1 MSKLAKYNKTI
12 VTVLGLIL
20 LVGSDVANNLNNL
33 LPAQWIVALNVAL
46 GLMTAFLAFWVRN
59 EQVVAAIAHDVQSPS
74 LPGGIDAV
82 SKMTELAAD
91 IRAEVA
97 DVKARVHPAV
107 GYVATTYGPSAY
119 TSPAVVPSPAPREPA
134 PVSVVV
140 NTPAAPVDV
149 PAAAEPA
156 PAATEPAPVPDPAP
170 GSSAPTGTYPD
181 GPYVPPKPAYT
192 GPNPPVSEPVGATAV
207 SAAP

>member
-1 MSKLAKYNKTI
+1 MSKLTKYNKTI

-46 GLMTAFLAFWVRN
+46 GLLTAFLAFWVKN
-59 EQVVAAIAHDVQSPS
+59 EQLVEDIAHDVQSPS

-91 IRAEVA
+91 IRADVA
-97 DVKARVHPAV
+97 DVKSNLHRPYALGGLIPA
-107 GYVATTYGPSAY
+107 
-119 TSPAVVPSPAPREPA
+119 PAPRDPA

-149 PAAAEPA
+149 PAAAEPV
-156 PAATEPAPVPDPAP
+156 PAAAQEAPVPGPAPVP
-170 GSSAPTGTYPD
+170 STPTGTYPD
-181 GPYVPPKPAYT
+181 GPYVPPKPTYT
-192 GPNPPVSEPVGATAV
+192 GPIPPVSEPVGATAV

>member
-1 MSKLAKYNKTI
+1 MSKLAQYNKTI
-12 VTVLGLIL
+12 VAVLGLIL
-20 LVGSDVANNLNNL
+20 LVGTDVVNTVNGL
-33 LPAQWIVALNVAL
+33 LPSGWMNTLTVVL
-46 GLMTAFLAFWVRN
+46 GLLTAFLTFWVRN
-59 EQVVAAIAHDVQSPS
+59 EQAVVDIAHDVQSPS

-97 DVKARVHPAV
+97 DVKARVHP
-107 GYVATTYGPSAY
+107 
-119 TSPAVVPSPAPREPA
+119 SPAPREVA

-149 PAAAEPA
+149 PEPA
-156 PAATEPAPVPDPAP
+156 PAAPAAAPAPDPAP
-170 GSSAPTGTYPD
+170 EPSAPSGIYPD

-192 GPNPPVSEPVGATAV
+192 GPVPPVSEPVGATAV

>member
-1 MSKLAKYNKTI
+1 MSKLAQYNKTI

-59 EQVVAAIAHDVQSPS
+59 ETLVESVVADVAQPS
-74 LPGGIDAV
+74 LGHSADAV
-82 SKMTELAAD
+82 SKVAEL
-91 IRAEVA
+91 VA
-97 DVKARVHPAV
+97 DVRTEFEGLRGQLHP
-107 GYVATTYGPSAY
+107 
-119 TSPAVVPSPAPREPA
+119 VPSSAPRE

-140 NTPAAPVDV
+140 NTGTPGTVPVTA
-149 PAAAEPA
+149 PAAA
-156 PAATEPAPVPDPAP
+156 
-170 GSSAPTGTYPD
+170 TGTYPD
-181 GPYVPPKPAYT
+181 GPYVPPVADPGPVTPAETAPVKPTST
-192 GPNPPVSEPVGATAV
+192 GPIPPVSEPVGATAV

>member
-1 MSKLAKYNKTI
+1 MSKLAQYNKTI

-46 GLMTAFLAFWVRN
+46 GLMTAFLAFWVKN
-59 EQVVAAIAHDVQSPS
+59 GQLVEGIAHDVQSPS

-91 IRAEVA
+91 IRADVA
-97 DVKARVHPAV
+97 DVKSNLHRPYTLGGLIPA
-107 GYVATTYGPSAY
+107 
-119 TSPAVVPSPAPREPA
+119 PAPRELA

-140 NTPAAPVDV
+140 NTPATATAP
-149 PAAAEPA
+149 PAV
-156 PAATEPAPVPDPAP
+156 EPAPVPQPEP
-170 GSSAPTGTYPD
+170 VPTGTYPD
-181 GPYVPPKPAYT
+181 GPYLPPKPTST
-192 GPNPPVSEPVGATAV
+192 GPIPPVSEPVGATAV
-207 SAAP
+207 SATP

>member
-46 GLMTAFLAFWVRN
+46 GLLTAFLAFWVRN
-59 EQVVAAIAHDVQSPS
+59 EQVVEDIAHDVQSPS

-91 IRAEVA
+91 IRADVA
-97 DVKARVHPAV
+97 DVKSNLHRPYALGGLIPA
-107 GYVATTYGPSAY
+107 
-119 TSPAVVPSPAPREPA
+119 PAPRDPA

-140 NTPAAPVDV
+140 NTPAA
-149 PAAAEPA
+149 ATA
-156 PAATEPAPVPDPAP
+156 PAAVEPAPVPQPEP
-170 GSSAPTGTYPD
+170 VPTGTYPD
-181 GPYVPPKPAYT
+181 GPYLPPKPAYT
-192 GPNPPVSEPVGATAV
+192 GPIPPVSEPVGATAV

>member
-1 MSKLAKYNKTI
+1 MSKLAQYNKTI

-59 EQVVAAIAHDVQSPS
+59 EQMVEDLSRDVAQPS
-74 LPGGIDAV
+74 LGHSVDAV
-82 SKMTELAAD
+82 AKVSELVAGV
-91 IRAEVA
+91 RAEVA
-97 DVKARVHPAV
+97 DVKAQMI
-107 GYVATTYGPSAY
+107 PSLA
-119 TSPAVVPSPAPREPA
+119 PA

-140 NTPAAPVDV
+140 NTPAAAATAPVAV
-149 PAAAEPA
+149 PA
-156 PAATEPAPVPDPAP
+156 
-170 GSSAPTGTYPD
+170 APTGTYPD
-181 GPYVPPKPAYT
+181 GPYLPPKPAYT
-192 GPNPPVSEPVGATAV
+192 GPIPPVSEPVGATAV

>member
-1 MSKLAKYNKTI
+1 MSKLAQYNKTI

-46 GLMTAFLAFWVRN
+46 GLMTAFLAFWVKN
-59 EQVVAAIAHDVQSPS
+59 EQLVEDIAHDVQSPS

-91 IRAEVA
+91 IRTDVA
-97 DVKARVHPAV
+97 DVKSNLHRPYALGGLNP
-107 GYVATTYGPSAY
+107 
-119 TSPAVVPSPAPREPA
+119 PSPTPREAA

-140 NTPAAPVDV
+140 NTPAAAV
-149 PAAAEPA
+149 
-156 PAATEPAPVPDPAP
+156 EPAPVPQPEP
-170 GSSAPTGTYPD
+170 VPTGTYPD

-192 GPNPPVSEPVGATAV
+192 GPIPPVSEPVGATAV

>member
-1 MSKLAKYNKTI
+1 MSKLAQYNKTI

-46 GLMTAFLAFWVRN
+46 GLLTAFLAFWVKN
-59 EQVVAAIAHDVQSPS
+59 EQLVEDIAHDVQSPS

-91 IRAEVA
+91 IRTDVA
-97 DVKARVHPAV
+97 DVKSNLHRPYALGGLIPA
-107 GYVATTYGPSAY
+107 
-119 TSPAVVPSPAPREPA
+119 PAPREPA

-140 NTPAAPVDV
+140 NTPATATAPVAV
-149 PAAAEPA
+149 
-156 PAATEPAPVPDPAP
+156 EPAPVPEP
-170 GSSAPTGTYPD
+170 SAPTGTYPD
-181 GPYVPPKPAYT
+181 GPYLPPKPAYT
-192 GPNPPVSEPVGATAV
+192 GPIPPVSEPVGATAV
-207 SAAP
+207 SATP